1 MLPFDEIL
9 TGYLGELGWYQWWVL
24 FLMCYAEM
32 PVGFHQLI
40 ANFLAASPSH
50 HCSVPG
56 LETWRDCRPIS
67 DALNMS
73 IPWTTLDGGG
83 SGYSECS
90 RYDLPDG
97 SFNMSPAEFWQ
108 NHSPESLSA
117 GGTISCDG
125 GWEYDCA
132 TFTSTIVTEWDLVC
146 SNKGLRQLTTSLYMV
161 GVSLGSLGF
170 GDLADRI
177 GRRRTYLLALTIQFV
192 FGVATAFSP
201 HVALFIIFRMFVGS
215 ATPGVVNTS
224 AVIVAEF
231 VGPKERVK
239 VGVLRPVF
247 FSVGAM
253 ILAGVAFGVR
263 DWRSLQ
269 LAVSLPNLL
278 FIPFYW
284 WCPESPRWLL
294 SRDKE
299 KAKELIQKMAKFNRV
314 DLPDHVFAD
323 DPSHV
328 DETKKNE
335 EKDETHKSYTI
346 LDILRTPN
354 TRKRS
359 LILFFIWFTN
369 NIVYYGIALN
379 ITDLSGDVYTN
390 SLIASAVEI
399 PAYLTLLFLQER
411 FGRKLPVFA
420 YLLLTGIGL
429 IVTAA
434 LPAGPGRVAVAMI
447 SRFCITGGFQS
458 TMIYTVELFPTVT
471 RNIGM
476 GFSSTAGRIGSIVSP
491 FVWLLADLWR
501 PAPYILFGVMTV
513 VAGLLCMLLPETKGE
528 QLPQT
533 LEDGEEFGKGVA
545 AAVFNKALRTLKIK
559 KPEKKEERGSGNAGY
574 I

>member
-9 TGYLGELGWYQWWVL
+9 TRYLGELGWYQWWVL

-32 PVGFHQLI
+32 PVGFHQLV

-56 LETWRDCRPIS
+56 LQTWRECRPIPA
-67 DALNMS
+67 ALNMS
-73 IPWTTLDGGG
+73 VPWTALDGGG
-83 SGYSECS
+83 SGYSQCLS
-90 RYDLPDG
+90 
-97 SFNMSPAEFWQ
+97 STEFWQ
-108 NHSPESLSA
+108 THSPESLSA
-117 GGTISCDG
+117 GGTLSCDR
-125 GWEYDCA
+125 GWEYDCE

-146 SNKGLRQLTTSLYMV
+146 SNKGVRQLTTSLYMV
-161 GVSLGSLGF
+161 GVALGALGF
-170 GDLADRI
+170 GDLSDRI
-177 GRRRTYLLALTIQFV
+177 GRRWAYLLSLAIQFA
-192 FGVATAFSP
+192 FGAATAFSP
-201 HVALFIIFRMFVGS
+201 NVVLFIIFRMFVGA
-215 ATPGVVNTS
+215 ATSGVVNTS
-224 AVIVAEF
+224 AVMVAEF
-231 VGPKERVK
+231 VGPSERVK

-253 ILAGVAFGVR
+253 ILAGIAFGVR
-263 DWRSLQ
+263 DWRALQ
-269 LAVSLPNLL
+269 LAISLPNLL

-299 KAKELIQKMAKFNRV
+299 KAKALIQKMAKMNRV

-323 DPSHV
+323 DPTEADDTRTET
-328 DETKKNE
+328 DEKKKDGK
-335 EKDETHKSYTI
+335 EKEETHRSYTF

-359 LILFFIWFTN
+359 LIIFFIWFTN

-379 ITDLSGDVYTN
+379 ITDLSGSVYAN
-390 SLIASAVEI
+390 SLLGAAVEV

-429 IVTAA
+429 IITAA

-513 VAGLLCMLLPETKGE
+513 LAGLLCMLLPETKGQ

-533 LEDGEEFGKGVA
+533 LEDGEEFGKG
-545 AAVFNKALRTLKIK
+545 
-559 KPEKKEERGSGNAGY
+559 
-574 I
+574 

>member
-9 TGYLGELGWYQWWVL
+9 TRYLGELGWYQWWVL
-24 FLMCYAEM
+24 FLMCCAEM

-56 LETWRDCRPIS
+56 LETWRDCQPIS

-90 RYDLPDG
+90 RYNLPEG
-97 SFNMSPAEFWQ
+97 SFNMSPAAFWQ
-108 NHSPESLSA
+108 NHSPENLSA
-117 GGTISCDG
+117 VGTIGCDR
-125 GWEYDCA
+125 GWEYDC
-132 TFTSTIVTEWDLVC
+132 TTYTSTIVTEWDLVC
-146 SNKGLRQLTTSLYMV
+146 NNKGLRQLTTSLYMV
-161 GVSLGSLGF
+161 GAGLGALGF

-177 GRRRTYLLALTIQFV
+177 GRRRTYLLSLAIQCV

-201 HVALFIIFRMFVGS
+201 HVVLFIIFRMFLGA
-215 ATPGVVNTS
+215 ATSGVVITS
-224 AVIVAEF
+224 AVMVAEF

-247 FSVGAM
+247 FAVGAM

-263 DWRSLQ
+263 DWRALQ

-299 KAKELIQKMAKFNRV
+299 KAKELIQKMAKMNRV
-314 DLPDHVFAD
+314 DLPDHVFAEDPD
-323 DPSHV
+323 DV
-328 DETKKNE
+328 YDTKK
-335 EKDETHKSYTI
+335 EKDETPRSYTI

-354 TRKRS
+354 TRKKS
-359 LILFFIWFTN
+359 LILVFIWFTN
-369 NIVYYGIALN
+369 TLVYYGIALN

-390 SLIASAVEI
+390 SLIASVVEI
-399 PAYLTLLFLQER
+399 PACLSLLFLQER

-434 LPAGPGRVAVAMI
+434 LPVGPGRVAVAMI
-447 SRFCITGGFQS
+447 SRFCITGAFES
-458 TMIYTVELFPTVT
+458 TTIYTLELFPTVT

-476 GFSSTAGRIGSIVSP
+476 GFSSTASSIGSIVSP

-501 PAPYILFGVMTV
+501 PAPYILFGVMAV

-545 AAVFNKALRTLKIK
+545 TAVFNKALITLKIK
-559 KPEKKEERGSGNAGY
+559 KQEKKEEGGSANPGY
-574 I
+574 D